1 MENQKKPKTVIEKRA
16 YYMNILES
24 DSKNL
29 AQLQSKVTSI
39 QENLLKVQGALILL
53 DEMLAEEKEE
63 RQFLEIKR
71 KTTEKSTVKV
81 VKNNI

>member
-16 YYMNILES
+16 YYMNILEN

-29 AQLQSKVTSI
+29 AQLQSKVVSI

-53 DEMLAEEKEE
+53 DEMLAEEKE
-63 RQFLEIKR
+63 QNL
-71 KTTEKSTVKV
+71 TEKSLK
-81 VKNNI
+81 KEIKE